1 MIKIKADVTAV
12 ECSIEGSTEKIMTEA
27 TLTMVA
33 IAKSMIKMTGM
44 PFEVNIDAL
53 AKASKHAF
61 NITEG
66 KIVEIDLSA
75 LAKQKGEE

>member
-1 MIKIKADVTAV
+1 MIKIKADGTAV

-44 PFEVNIDAL
+44 PFEVNINAL
-53 AKASKHAF
+53 AKASKTRIQHYRRQ
-61 NITEG
+61 
-66 KIVEIDLSA
+66 DCRD
-75 LAKQKGEE
+75 